1 MPEPGF
7 PFIKAHSSRLF
18 VGPIAITPPL
28 RQRLLVEFW
37 QERGI
42 PEEVLPFT
50 RSS

>member
-7 PFIKAHSSRLF
+7 PFIKTHSSQLF
-18 VGPIAITPPL
+18 VGPLPSRHLTAK
-28 RQRLLVEFW
+28 RLLREFW